1 MAGIREVVA
10 DLDREMR
17 ETGFRGRLPALD
29 AKPKDRRKRST
40 RRRQDAPDLP
50 RKKVQKYTIRDA
62 YPGGHRPGMY
72 ITLTMPSY
80 GRINRDGGI
89 DAEGK
94 VCSDGSPVNPGTYDY
109 VQAARD
115 IVHFSRLF
123 DRWIQNM
130 RRAVGYNLQYYA
142 TVEPQKRG
150 APHLHI
156 LIRTDIP
163 RELIHKVTDATYHQV
178 WWPHFDHPVYS
189 GEVRPVWDSKALTF
203 CDPHT
208 RRPLQS
214 WDEALDVMDS
224 VDDLEP
230 AHVLRFG
237 AQVDP
242 RHIRGVVP
250 GAEADKTIR
259 YVTKY
264 LTKSIAEV
272 LDTDSER
279 TAAHYDRLHA
289 ELQRTPCSPRCA
301 VWLRYG
307 IVPKGATDKT
317 IPGRCKGKAHRRD
330 TLGLPGRRV
339 LVSRNW
345 SGKTLPD
352 HKQDRADF
360 VRQLLA
366 SVGIV
371 KPDRSHLIIT
381 PVEPGDTAVP
391 PRDHLIM
398 AAIAQRTT
406 WRAEYTKAL
415 LASGPP
421 GTPVSRETGATQHDS
436 PVSYA
441 A

>member
-1 MAGIREVVA
+1 M
-10 DLDREMR
+10 
-17 ETGFRGRLPALD
+17 
-29 AKPKDRRKRST
+29 
-40 RRRQDAPDLP
+40 
-50 RKKVQKYTIRDA
+50 QKYTIRQA
-62 YPGGHRPGMY
+62 YPGGHRPGMF

-80 GRINRDGGI
+80 GRINRDGAI
-89 DAEGK
+89 DHEGK
-94 VCSDGSPVNPGTYDY
+94 VCSDGSPINPSTYDY

-163 RELIHKVTDATYHQV
+163 RELIRKVTDATYHQV
-178 WWPHFDHPVYS
+178 WWPHFDHPAYT
-189 GEVRPVWDSKALTF
+189 GEVMPVWDPKALTF
-203 CDPHT
+203 TDPHT
-208 RRPLQS
+208 QRPLQS

-237 AQVDP
+237 VQVDP

-279 TAAHYDRLHA
+279 TAVHYDRLHA
-289 ELQRTPCSPRCA
+289 ELQRTPCSPRGARCGCA
-301 VWLRYG
+301 TASCPRARPTKRSRAAARAKRTAETPSASRGGGCWSRG
-307 IVPKGATDKT
+307 T
-317 IPGRCKGKAHRRD
+317 GRARPCPTTNRTAPISFGNSSPR
-330 TLGLPGRRV
+330 
-339 LVSRNW
+339 S
-345 SGKTLPD
+345 
-352 HKQDRADF
+352 
-360 VRQLLA
+360 A
-366 SVGIV
+366 SSN
-371 KPDRSHLIIT
+371 P
-381 PVEPGDTAVP
+381 TAP
-391 PRDHLIM
+391 
-398 AAIAQRTT
+398 T
-406 WRAEYTKAL
+406 
-415 LASGPP
+415 
-421 GTPVSRETGATQHDS
+421 
-436 PVSYA
+436 
-441 A
+441 